1 MSDRLVDVF
10 VEIPKG
16 SRNKY
21 EVDKKTGAIRLDRR
35 LFSATVYPGD
45 YGYIVDTYA
54 DDGDALD
61 ALVLVVDPTFPGCII
76 TARPLG
82 MFVMEDEK
90 GRDVKVVCVVHNEPM
105 YEEAT
110 DLNNLPSV
118 VLDEIQHFFNV
129 YKMLEPDKRMTDLG
143 YEGLDAALVEI
154 EQAQRWFEE
163 RKGPQQGLDR
173 DVSSSVQHS
182 SEPSS
187 DRQKTR

>member
-1 MSDRLVDVF
+1 MDDALVDVF

-21 EVDKKTGAIRLDRR
+21 EVDKQTGHIRLDRR
-35 LFSATVYPGD
+35 LFTATGYPGD

-61 ALVLVVDPTFPGCII
+61 ALVLVIDQTFPGCII

-105 YEEAT
+105 YEGT
-110 DLNNLPSV
+110 SDLEDLPSI

-129 YKMLEPDKRMTDLG
+129 YKTLEPDKRMTDLG
-143 YEGLDAALVEI
+143 YEGREAAIREI
-154 EQAQRWFEE
+154 EGARRAYQE
-163 RKGPQQGLDR
+163 RTGG
-173 DVSSSVQHS
+173 
-182 SEPSS
+182 
-187 DRQKTR
+187 

>member
-1 MSDRLVDVF
+1 MTEETIDVF

-21 EVDKKTGAIRLDRR
+21 EIDKETGAIRLDRR

-45 YGYIVDTYA
+45 YGFVIDTYA

-61 ALVLVVDPTFPGCII
+61 ALILVVDPTFPGCIV

-90 GRDVKVVCVVHNEPM
+90 GRDVKVVCVVHDEPM
-105 YEEAT
+105 YKDVT
-110 DLNNLPSV
+110 DLRNLPSV

-143 YEGLDAALVEI
+143 YEGREAAWVEI
-154 EQAQRWFEE
+154 ESARRAFEE
-163 RKGPQQGLDR
+163 RTE
-173 DVSSSVQHS
+173 S
-182 SEPSS
+182 
-187 DRQKTR
+187 

>member
-1 MSDRLVDVF
+1 MSDGLIDVF

-45 YGYIVDTYA
+45 YGFVVDTYA
-54 DDGDALD
+54 EDGDALD
-61 ALVLVVDPTFPGCII
+61 ALVLVIDPTFSGCIV

-105 YEEAT
+105 YEQTT
-110 DLNNLPSV
+110 DLNNLPRV

-129 YKMLEPDKRMTDLG
+129 YKTLEPDKRMTDLG
-143 YEGLDAALVEI
+143 YEGREAALAEI
-154 EQAQRWFEE
+154 ARAQRAFEE
-163 RKGPQQGLDR
+163 RKKQADGLEADA
-173 DVSSSVQHS
+173 QHS
-182 SEPSS
+182 SEPRSE
-187 DRQKTR
+187 RQNTR

>member
-1 MSDRLVDVF
+1 MADELVDVF

-21 EVDKKTGAIRLDRR
+21 EIDKQTGAIRLDRR
-35 LFSATVYPGD
+35 LFTATGYPGD
-45 YGYIVDTYA
+45 YGFILDTYA

-61 ALVLVVDPTFPGCII
+61 AVVLVIDPTFPGCII

-105 YEEAT
+105 YENIN
-110 DLNNLPSV
+110 DLNDLPSV

-129 YKMLEPDKRMTDLG
+129 YKTLEPDKKMTDLG
-143 YEGLDAALVEI
+143 YEGHEATILEI
-154 EQAQRWFEE
+154 ERGRQAFQE
-163 RKGPQQGLDR
+163 R
-173 DVSSSVQHS
+173 SATS
-182 SEPSS
+182 
-187 DRQKTR
+187 

>member
-1 MSDRLVDVF
+1 MNDALVDVF

-21 EVDKKTGAIRLDRR
+21 EVDKQTGAIRLDRR
-35 LFSATVYPGD
+35 LFTATGYPGD

-61 ALVLVVDPTFPGCII
+61 ALVLVIDQTFPGCII

-90 GRDVKVVCVVHNEPM
+90 GRDSKVVCVVHNEPM
-105 YEEAT
+105 YEDIA
-110 DLNNLPSV
+110 DLNDLPSI

-129 YKMLEPDKRMTDLG
+129 YKTLEPDKRMTDLG
-143 YEGLDAALVEI
+143 YEGREAAIREI
-154 EQAQRWFEE
+154 EGARRAYQE
-163 RKGPQQGLDR
+163 RSGG
-173 DVSSSVQHS
+173 
-182 SEPSS
+182 
-187 DRQKTR
+187 